1 MSLPSAL
8 SRHYMEIIMI
18 DHVRYDTYT
27 MLEIKI
33 EELDFVKTPAV
44 SDAIHKLLVEIGY
57 PNIILDLQ
65 NLYYIDS
72 TGLSTLINMSRKIK
86 DNGNEMV
93 VVCSTTKILQL
104 FEIAK
109 VDNFFRIFKNYDD
122 AVAHFAAHTA

>member
-1 MSLPSAL
+1 
-8 SRHYMEIIMI
+8 MI
-18 DHVRYDTYT
+18 DHVKYEFYT
-27 MLEIKI
+27 MLQIKI

-44 SDAIHKLLVEIGY
+44 SEAINKLLVDIQY

-93 VVCSTTKILQL
+93 VVCNTSKILQL

-109 VDNFFRIFKNYDD
+109 VDNFFRIFKNYDE
-122 AVAHFAAHTA
+122 AVSHFTAHKV